1 MFQQWPEVAFFR
13 FKKICDL
20 FLRLLECDLFRSPLR
35 EHSGGPAEEK
45 TGAGAP
51 SSELQELC
59 SMTCTFCPWCQHRD
73 APCQGPRVRSQ
84 QDTQGSRAGKDSTA
98 SVAGQDTTEGCFPS
112 HIFTQQLQPAQALS
126 VLHKHLG
133 HEGKRDMCLVQHQL
147 QKLRCTEVP
156 VPPSW
161 SCSDAGGDPWHMEGY
176 SPAPGNAHAQP
187 AVPVQSKGPCPTAL
201 THLLHRQLLH
211 CAKERFC
218 KASGSYQGGKCSPC
232 PHLLPAENQILS
244 KTIFSFSMSPSTY

>member
-1 MFQQWPEVAFFR
+1 MWKFMFQQWPEVAFFR

-20 FLRLLECDLFRSPLR
+20 FFRLLECDLFRSPLR

-51 SSELQELC
+51 SSEFQELC
-59 SMTCTFCPWCQHRD
+59 SMTCTFCPRCQHRD
-73 APCQGPRVRSQ
+73 APCQGPCVRGH

-98 SVAGQDTTEGCFPS
+98 SVAVQDTAEGC
-112 HIFTQQLQPAQALS
+112 QALS

-133 HEGKRDMCLVQHQL
+133 HEGKRGMCLVQH
-147 QKLRCTEVP
+147 RCTKVPVP

-176 SPAPGNAHAQP
+176 GPAPGNARAQP
-187 AVPVQSKGPCPTAL
+187 AIPV
-201 THLLHRQLLH
+201 
-211 CAKERFC
+211 
-218 KASGSYQGGKCSPC
+218 
-232 PHLLPAENQILS
+232 
-244 KTIFSFSMSPSTY
+244 